1 MQEYEPTGKRFATD
15 FERIDAVKPDD
26 KILIHDSA
34 DGIVKYATPSQLT
47 SGLPGDPGP
56 AGPQGEQGPKGDPGE
71 QGPKGDPGEQGPAGP
86 QGEQG
91 PQGETGPAGEQGPKG
106 DPGEQ
111 GPKGETGPAGPAGP
125 KGDPG
130 EQGPKGDPGEQG
142 PAGPKGEQ
150 GPAGPQGEQGPAG
163 PQGEQGPKGETGP
176 AGEQG
181 PAGPQGDPA
190 PSVVVEAVSGE
201 DVELSVAG
209 NRIYECGELVSLSIV
224 SVADSAEVSVVR
236 FRSGAVPTELTLPAD
251 VPIVGWRIPQ
261 PGRTYD
267 LYFRQG
273 AATIVWY
280 E

>member
-56 AGPQGEQGPKGDPGE
+56 AGPQGEQGPKGDP
-71 QGPKGDPGEQGPAGP
+71 
-86 QGEQG
+86 
-91 PQGETGPAGEQGPKG
+91 
-106 DPGEQ
+106 
-111 GPKGETGPAGPAGP
+111 
-125 KGDPG
+125 
-130 EQGPKGDPGEQG
+130 
-142 PAGPKGEQ
+142 
-150 GPAGPQGEQGPAG
+150 
-163 PQGEQGPKGETGP
+163 
-176 AGEQG
+176 
-181 PAGPQGDPA
+181 A
-190 PSVVVEAVSGE
+190 PSVVVEQLEGPE
-201 DVELSVAG
+201 VELSVAG
-209 NRIYECGELVSLSIV
+209 NRIYECGEVASLSIV

-273 AATIVWY
+273 AVTIVWY

>member
-1 MQEYEPTGKRFATD
+1 MQEYTPTGKRFATD

-34 DGIVKYATPSQLT
+34 DGIVKYATPSQFT
-47 SGLPGDPGP
+47 SGLPGDPGATGP
-56 AGPQGEQGPKGDPGE
+56 AGPQGEQGPKGDPGEQGPQGE

-91 PQGETGPAGEQGPKG
+91 PK
-106 DPGEQ
+106 
-111 GPKGETGPAGPAGP
+111 
-125 KGDPG
+125 
-130 EQGPKGDPGEQG
+130 
-142 PAGPKGEQ
+142 
-150 GPAGPQGEQGPAG
+150 
-163 PQGEQGPKGETGP
+163 
-176 AGEQG
+176 
-181 PAGPQGDPA
+181 GDPA
-190 PSVVVEAVSGE
+190 PSVVVEPLEGPE
-201 DVELSVAG
+201 VELSVAG
-209 NRIYECGELVSLSIV
+209 NRIYECGEVASLSIV

-273 AATIVWY
+273 AVTIVWY

>member
-56 AGPQGEQGPKGDPGE
+56 AGPQGEQGP
-71 QGPKGDPGEQGPAGP
+71 A
-86 QGEQG
+86 
-91 PQGETGPAGEQGPKG
+91 
-106 DPGEQ
+106 
-111 GPKGETGPAGPAGP
+111 
-125 KGDPG
+125 
-130 EQGPKGDPGEQG
+130 GPKGDPGEQG
-142 PAGPKGEQ
+142 PAGPKGET
-150 GPAGPQGEQGPAG
+150 GPAG
-163 PQGEQGPKGETGP
+163 PQGEQGPKG
-176 AGEQG
+176 
-181 PAGPQGDPA
+181 DPA
-190 PSVVVEAVSGE
+190 PSVVVEQLEGPE
-201 DVELSVAG
+201 VELSVAG
-209 NRIYECGELVSLSIV
+209 NRIYECGEVASLSIV

-273 AATIVWY
+273 AVTIVWY

>member
-47 SGLPGDPGP
+47 SGLPGDPG
-56 AGPQGEQGPKGDPGE
+56 E

-91 PQGETGPAGEQGPKG
+91 PKG
-106 DPGEQ
+106 DPGA
-111 GPKGETGPAGPAGP
+111 TGPT
-125 KGDPG
+125 
-130 EQGPKGDPGEQG
+130 
-142 PAGPKGEQ
+142 
-150 GPAGPQGEQGPAG
+150 GPAG
-163 PQGEQGPKGETGP
+163 PQGEQGPK
-176 AGEQG
+176 
-181 PAGPQGDPA
+181 GDPA